1 MYDIRSV
8 IHIYSQYIRTST
20 IHMFLCIFVR
30 TFALMHIQPRT
41 YYMLR
46 LYHTITD
53 PKFVKKLHLNYS
65 HHNNL
70 PSYMPPIG
78 MGPIC
83 NGTHALFFFLFC
95 FYFYSLQNRFF
106 CTIFSVWHL
115 GTITYSLL
123 FMFDGIFT
131 LNDCNLTHKETK
143 IGFCLT
149 KIYSGFERKVCENSS
164 LVIR

>member
-8 IHIYSQYIRTST
+8 IHIYLQYIRTST

-30 TFALMHIQPRT
+30 TFAFMHIQPRT

-70 PSYMPPIG
+70 PSYLPPIG
-78 MGPIC
+78 MGP
-83 NGTHALFFFLFC
+83 NGTHALIFFLFC

-106 CTIFSVWHL
+106 ALFFLYGTLEPLLTVYYSCLMAFLHL
-115 GTITYSLL
+115 MIAT
-123 FMFDGIFT
+123 
-131 LNDCNLTHKETK
+131 
-143 IGFCLT
+143 
-149 KIYSGFERKVCENSS
+149 
-164 LVIR
+164 